1 MSARLVN
8 EADTS
13 STGRAEVLL
22 NDLGV
27 RAGRRQGAHRGVPQ
41 RVQVDA
47 ADTGALRQQLE
58 APEHVARLEWCTDL
72 RGGDQAV
79 VRPRACGRELFLPCR
94 GLLGSQRLGGRTGE
108 WNGPAG
114 LVSLGLV
121 ELQPLD
127 VREGSSPLAR

>member
-1 MSARLVN
+1 M
-8 EADTS
+8 
-13 STGRAEVLL
+13 LL

-27 RAGRRQGAHRGVPQ
+27 RAGRRQEARRGVPQ

-79 VRPRACGRELFLPCR
+79 VRPRACGRPLFLLLP
-94 GLLGSQRLGGRTGE
+94 GPLGSQRLGGRTEMARSCGT
-108 WNGPAG
+108 
-114 LVSLGLV
+114 LSVS
-121 ELQPLD
+121 
-127 VREGSSPLAR
+127 GS